1 MTRRAATTTTIRL
14 AAVILGTHPAGAADC
29 QDQLRV
35 AEAAYAA
42 PPGLISAV
50 GSVESGFDPLS
61 INADGRTFHPA
72 SAEDAERLVRR
83 LQIGGAKH
91 IDVGC
96 MQIDLHHH
104 PRAFASL
111 REAFDPRVNVAY
123 GARVLVDNRH
133 RYGSWT
139 AAVAYYHSGDPDQ
152 QASYLSRISARYAE
166 FGQSSGLSL
175 SGPSL
180 QARPAAPTM
189 VRLSIMT
196 VRRPPATD
204 VSPGWR

>member
-1 MTRRAATTTTIRL
+1 MSRRTATTTIRL

-29 QDQLRV
+29 RDHIMA
-35 AEAAYAA
+35 AESAYAA
-42 PPGLISAV
+42 PPGLILAV
-50 GSVESGFDPLS
+50 GSVESGFEPWS
-61 INADGRTFHPA
+61 VNADGRTFHPA
-72 SAEDAERLVRR
+72 SIDDAERLVRR
-83 LQIGGAKH
+83 LQQGGARH

-123 GARVLVDNRH
+123 GARVLADNRR
-133 RYGSWT
+133 RYGSWA

-166 FGQSSGLSL
+166 FGQSSRLSL

-189 VRLSIMT
+189 VRLSLMT

-204 VSPGWR
+204 ASPGWR